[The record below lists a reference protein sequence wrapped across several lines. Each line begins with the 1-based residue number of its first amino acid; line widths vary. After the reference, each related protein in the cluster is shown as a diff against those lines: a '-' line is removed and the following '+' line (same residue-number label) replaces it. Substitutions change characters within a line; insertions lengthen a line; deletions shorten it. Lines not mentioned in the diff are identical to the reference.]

1 MAALFA
7 MRSFGLSQR
16 RVSRLVRVS
25 RTLFSYRPKLN
36 KLNEKIR
43 KRLKELAARY
53 RRFGSWKFHKI
64 LRREGFSVNH
74 KRVER
79 ISSVLERKE
88 AQEAESRKPGCI
100 AQTGSGQSAV
110 VHGFHP

>member
-43 KRLKELAARY
+43 KRLKELAAR
-53 RRFGSWKFHKI
+53 
-64 LRREGFSVNH
+64 
-74 KRVER
+74 
-79 ISSVLERKE
+79 
-88 AQEAESRKPGCI
+88 
-100 AQTGSGQSAV
+100 
-110 VHGFHP
+110 